1 MNKKTKR
8 LLLGIYVVALFSIVS
23 SATLAY
29 FTYVEVSN
37 VSPEIKSTTA
47 TIMDWLVFNTGE
59 PLYIYASDDNF
70 SEGMGDLSDSSVASA
85 TLQIENSDGAPK
97 TYYYNIKLNIDSNG
111 FSYSTNDKKAELLF
125 KVIGPDGKEI
135 TEIPGL
141 NYVTSN
147 GYSGFDITT
156 SVGEY
161 YIARNFEITTN
172 SYIRQEWKLALIFVN
187 LDTSQD
193 INAGTGVN
201 ATLEMESVYNNV

>member
-147 GYSGFDITT
+147 GYSGFDVTT
-156 SVGEY
+156 VTGDY
-161 YIARNFEITTN
+161 YIANNYEIKT
-172 SYIRQEWKLALIFVN
+172 SDEVRQTWNIELIFINLETNQDVN
-187 LDTSQD
+187 TAKDF
-193 INAGTGVN
+193 NAK
-201 ATLEMESVYNNV
+201 LEMESIYNYT